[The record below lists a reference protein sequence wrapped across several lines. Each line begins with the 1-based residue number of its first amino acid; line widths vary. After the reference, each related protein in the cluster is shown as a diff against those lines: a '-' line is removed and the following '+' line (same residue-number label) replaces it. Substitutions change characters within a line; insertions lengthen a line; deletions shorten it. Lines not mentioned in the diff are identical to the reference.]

1 MGPDNHVCKITA
13 SRYTVLAI
21 QPVYTKDAAYIMT
34 DATVCYIPEGYYE
47 YVDGSVGGAG
57 QTGYLMSPV
66 LPSSTKTCLIF
77 YFNIFVSYI
86 LTKKYCR

>member
-1 MGPDNHVCKITA
+1 
-13 SRYTVLAI
+13 
-21 QPVYTKDAAYIMT
+21 MT
-34 DATVCYIPEGYYE
+34 DETVCYIPEGYYE

-77 YFNIFVSYI
+77 YFNIFVSFI
-86 LTKKYCR
+86 FFLNTADNWNNKR